1 MNLMKVTKLLFLT
14 LFLTSSYAEDFGQA
28 VDGSIPNAMED
39 VKADGEDAHSPGT
52 VSRPLDNV
60 EDKSSA
66 MVPGEDEYGKE
77 VSGKGSPTQFNSGA
91 PFSGLDSDHYLT
103 YKNKDILKEIR
114 NKSKSSFSLEFFQN
128 NFDYTDTRGIYSRT
142 FDSDSGAKGGSLHL
156 SMDKYLYKGT
166 LNFAYG
172 GGFGVGYSTG
182 KGIFTDDGT
191 VSTTR
196 FNLYSLP
203 LDLRLLVEL
212 PIGQVLKLSLAGG
225 PSAMGLVQNRSDRDG
240 GDSDKERKQVGFGYF
255 AEGKMKLNLSHIFT
269 DTGFSYYRDHEVSF
283 MSVDLAVRTQ
293 NYSGFADEVE
303 ISGMSYGLG
312 FTFEFL

>member
-1 MNLMKVTKLLFLT
+1 MLTDENVDIQPHTKTHRNLI
-14 LFLTSSYAEDFGQA
+14 ERQQR
-28 VDGSIPNAMED
+28 E
-39 VKADGEDAHSPGT
+39 
-52 VSRPLDNV
+52 
-60 EDKSSA
+60 
-66 MVPGEDEYGKE
+66 
-77 VSGKGSPTQFNSGA
+77 
-91 PFSGLDSDHYLT
+91 
-103 YKNKDILKEIR
+103 
-114 NKSKSSFSLEFFQN
+114 SFSAYINAIRSELSVPQRIISNKLGHKTTSLSYPFGATNSFVAALTEVEGYTTGFTVQRAGNPFFQN
-128 NFDYTDTRGIYSRT
+128 NFDYTDTRGIYSKT
-142 FDSDSGAKGGSLHL
+142 FDSNSGAKGGSLHL
-156 SMDKYLYKGT
+156 SMDKYIYKGA
-166 LNFAYG
+166 LNLGYG
-172 GGFGVGYSTG
+172 GGFGLGYSTG

-225 PSAMGLVQNRSDRDG
+225 PSAMGLVQNRSDRDD

-283 MSVDLAVRTQ
+283 MSVDLAIRTQ
-293 NYSGFADEVE
+293 NYSGFADELE